1 MMSQNTQN
9 ILLVGAGKM
18 GGAMLGAWAKDPRLS
33 ITILDP
39 GLTPY
44 ITHAIDSGA
53 THIQSAE
60 HIPADIDT
68 VILAIKPQMFENI
81 ASSLS
86 SNLDESVLVI
96 SVLAGTSLKRLEAHF
111 LANPIIRA
119 MPNTPAAIG
128 KGITAITGNAIAS
141 KQNLSEAK
149 QLLSACGSVLAV
161 ENETLIDSVTAISG
175 SGPAYVFY
183 LVEALTSAAIEL
195 GLETQDAESFARQMV
210 IGAGALLE
218 TSDENAAQLR
228 KNVTS
233 PNGTTQAGLEVLMSY
248 NGLMPLIK
256 KTTKAAFDRAQDLA
270 KE

>member
-1 MMSQNTQN
+1 MSKKTQN

-18 GGAMLGAWAKDPRLS
+18 GGAMLGAWTQDPSLS

-44 ITHAIDSGA
+44 IKEALESGA
-53 THIQSAE
+53 THIQSATY
-60 HIPADIDT
+60 IPADIDT
-68 VILAIKPQMFENI
+68 VVIAIKPQMFEGV
-81 ASSLS
+81 APDLS
-86 SNLDESVLVI
+86 SNLDKNALII
-96 SVLAGTSLKRLEAHF
+96 SILAGTSLERLEAHF
-111 LANPIIRA
+111 SANPIIRA

-128 KGITAITGNAIAS
+128 KGITAITGNTVAS
-141 KQNLSEAK
+141 KQNLSDTE
-149 QLLSACGSVLAV
+149 QLLAACGSVIAV

-183 LVEALTSAAIEL
+183 LVEALTSAGIEL

-210 IGAGALLE
+210 VGAGALLE
-218 TSDENAAQLR
+218 TSDESADQLR

-233 PNGTTQAGLEVLMSY
+233 PNGTTQAGLEVLMSQDA
-248 NGLMPLIK
+248 LTSLIK
-256 KTTKAAFDRAQDLA
+256 KTTKAAFDRAQELA